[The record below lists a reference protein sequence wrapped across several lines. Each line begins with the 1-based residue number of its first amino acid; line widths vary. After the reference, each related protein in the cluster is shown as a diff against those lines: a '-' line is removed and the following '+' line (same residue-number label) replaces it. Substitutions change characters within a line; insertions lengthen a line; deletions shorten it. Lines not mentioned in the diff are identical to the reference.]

1 MEQKIVKICSICF
14 SLYPENDK
22 LSNFLTKIYKIY
34 TAMVSVTRAERRRC
48 SAIFRTSMCSV
59 SVLSLIHICSGYGE
73 GFDLELRPSRIE
85 AMILFIR
92 LLGEEDAALAC
103 TAKNPFSDVPA
114 WADRYAA
121 YAYQQGYSNGVGDGK
136 FGTAL
141 MISPQEYV
149 EFILRALGYSSTSHT
164 DLSTTL
170 NDARTAGVLTSGE
183 YNSLRST
190 TLLRAHLVYISY
202 YALSTPMASENSTLA
217 DQLIRDSVFTASAFD
232 NAQKLV
238 TTPRL

>member
-1 MEQKIVKICSICF
+1 
-14 SLYPENDK
+14 
-22 LSNFLTKIYKIY
+22 
-34 TAMVSVTRAERRRC
+34 
-48 SAIFRTSMCSV
+48 
-59 SVLSLIHICSGYGE
+59 
-73 GFDLELRPSRIE
+73 
-85 AMILFIR
+85 MILFIR